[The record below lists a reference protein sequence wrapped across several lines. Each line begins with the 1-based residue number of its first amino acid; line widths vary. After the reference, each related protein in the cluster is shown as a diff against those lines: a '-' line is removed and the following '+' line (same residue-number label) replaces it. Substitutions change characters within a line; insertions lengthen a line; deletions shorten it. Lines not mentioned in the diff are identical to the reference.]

1 MIDRAPEVRRLHAL
15 VIKLVN
21 LYYHTLW
28 GHHKSR
34 DCYFHIDICFTAFK
48 PEATFNAAH
57 EGYLN
62 EFDVDC
68 NGLLDAYRKMVFHVS
83 EAIKNN
89 VTNVDPDENVSVE
102 ERNKVMEALRG
113 LLGEV

>member
-48 PEATFNAAH
+48 PEATFTSLTWTAM
-57 EGYLN
+57 GYWMPT
-62 EFDVDC
+62 EKWC
-68 NGLLDAYRKMVFHVS
+68 STY
-83 EAIKNN
+83 
-89 VTNVDPDENVSVE
+89 
-102 ERNKVMEALRG
+102 LRQSKIT
-113 LLGEV
+113 